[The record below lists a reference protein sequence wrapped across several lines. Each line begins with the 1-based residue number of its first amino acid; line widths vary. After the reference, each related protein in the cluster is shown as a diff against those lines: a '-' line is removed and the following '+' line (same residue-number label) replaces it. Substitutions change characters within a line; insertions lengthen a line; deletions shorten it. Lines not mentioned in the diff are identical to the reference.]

1 MEKLRVGFDTKTELY
16 LIPRKNN
23 LIVNEKDVELQYSS
37 ATSIVT
43 SIKPE
48 KIQTYSDVSKITH
61 YENEVKE
68 VLSVDD
74 YNAERN
80 SLRDSG
86 IWDDEDN
93 EFVFASADNEIK
105 WKHFTKVW
113 KAVYINEK
121 VFADY
126 EIEIFNVPVSEYSCI
141 KPIAHLDDIVS
152 VDKGLFNYTVNSQQ
166 LFREYCESVGLVFQ
180 ENVSWGKQAEGA
192 FSWSHS
198 GLDYAKISDKYVF
211 LGEKPKFYGV
221 SGSYAECVK
230 RLEQHKDQIKKA
242 VDLMLNKSDKNKMT
256 ELERGA
262 YYSTLDTIYSSVKL
276 LAVNKKSQSSQIAL
290 LNLIKKKLDEKI
302 Q

>member
-23 LIVNEKDVELQYSS
+23 MIVNSKDIELQYSS
-37 ATSIVT
+37 TTSLVT

-48 KIQTYSDVSKITH
+48 KIQTYSNVSKITH
-61 YENEVKE
+61 YENEAKD

-74 YNAERN
+74 YNTERN
-80 SLRDSG
+80 KLRAVGD
-86 IWDDEDN
+86 WDED

-105 WKHFTKVW
+105 WKHFIKDW
-113 KAVYINEK
+113 KAVYITEK
-121 VFADY
+121 LFTDY

-152 VDKGLFNYTVNSQQ
+152 VDKGLFNYIVDSQQ

-180 ENVSWGKQAEGA
+180 ESRSWGAQAEGT
-192 FSWSHS
+192 FSWSHT
-198 GLDYAKISDKYVF
+198 GLDYAKINDSYVF
-211 LGEKPKFYGV
+211 LGEKPKFYGA
-221 SGSYAECVK
+221 SGSYVECVK

-242 VDLMLNKSDKNKMT
+242 VDLMLNKRDKEKMS
-256 ELERGA
+256 ELEKGV
-262 YYSTLDTIYSSVKL
+262 YYSTLDTIYSSVKSL
-276 LAVNKKSQSSQIAL
+276 VVNKKSQSSQNAL
-290 LNLIKKKLDEKI
+290 LNLIKKKLDENI

>member
-1 MEKLRVGFDTKTELY
+1 MEKLRVGFDTKTDLY

-23 LIVNEKDVELQYSS
+23 MVVNGKDVELQYSS

-48 KIQTYSDVSKITH
+48 KIQTYSNVSRVTH

-68 VLSVDD
+68 VLSVDE

-80 SLRDSG
+80 KLRDSG
-86 IWDDEDN
+86 DWEED

-105 WKHFTKVW
+105 WKHFIKGW

-121 VFADY
+121 VFTDY

-180 ENVSWGKQAEGA
+180 ENRSWGKQSDGT
-192 FSWSHS
+192 FSWSNS
-198 GLDYAKISDKYVF
+198 GLDYAKINDKYVF

-230 RLEQHKDQIKKA
+230 RLEQHKDEIKKA
-242 VDLMLNKSDKNKMT
+242 VDLMLNKNDKEKMT

-262 YYSTLDTIYSSVKL
+262 YYNTLDTIYSSVKS
-276 LAVNKKSQSSQIAL
+276 LAVNKKSYHSQIAL